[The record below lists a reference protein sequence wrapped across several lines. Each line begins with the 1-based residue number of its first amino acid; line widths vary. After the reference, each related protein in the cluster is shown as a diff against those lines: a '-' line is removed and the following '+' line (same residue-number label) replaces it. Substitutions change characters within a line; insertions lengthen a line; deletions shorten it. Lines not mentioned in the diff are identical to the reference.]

1 MSGAI
6 KLEEL
11 DTQPYDVFSHQ
22 NEDIVRL
29 TPEQLKAHMA
39 KKEADQRAQAAA
51 ADKKTSSAA
60 E

>member
-1 MSGAI
+1 
-6 KLEEL
+6 
-11 DTQPYDVFSHQ
+11 VFSHQ

-39 KKEADQRAQAAA
+39 KKEADQRAQGDA
-51 ADKKTSSAA
+51 ADAVDKKISSAA